1 MEVKRHESG
10 SKVVGTYLSI
20 RLARKRE
27 MESKEKIRGGGE
39 GEERGD
45 RVRGYTRYRVTNRC
59 EFVADFS
66 GNLR

>member
-27 MESKEKIRGGGE
+27 MESKEKIGGG
-39 GEERGD
+39 GGRG
-45 RVRGYTRYRVTNRC
+45 RRGAIGFEVTPDIESRI
-59 EFVADFS
+59 
-66 GNLR
+66 GLRIRRRF